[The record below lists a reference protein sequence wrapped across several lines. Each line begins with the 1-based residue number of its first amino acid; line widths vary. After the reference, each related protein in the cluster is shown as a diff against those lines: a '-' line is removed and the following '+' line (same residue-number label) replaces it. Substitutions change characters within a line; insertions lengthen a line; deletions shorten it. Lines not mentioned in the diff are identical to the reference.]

1 MRIIG
6 LDNIADV
13 FGVAPK
19 TIVEW
24 QESGFPVLVQG
35 GRGVPNEYDS
45 QPCIRWLVDRDVRKV
60 QAESPKDRLQRLQGD
75 DLEMRLA
82 KSRGELVRAD
92 EVEPAMKA
100 AIVSARERI
109 RGEPARI
116 ARMIEG
122 KDTAAREAVLREMF
136 DEVLGKLAAW
146 RQAAEIESDERTD

>member
-1 MRIIG
+1 MRIVG
-6 LDNIADV
+6 LDNIASL

-19 TIVEW
+19 TVIEW
-24 QESGFPVLVQG
+24 QAAGFPVAVQG
-35 GRGVPNEYDS
+35 GRGVPNEYDAA
-45 QPCIRWLVDRDVRKV
+45 PCIRWLVEREVRKV

-116 ARMIEG
+116 ARLIEG
-122 KDTAAREAVLREMF
+122 EDTVAREAVLRELF

-146 RQAAEIESDERTD
+146 RQAPEAESDERAD